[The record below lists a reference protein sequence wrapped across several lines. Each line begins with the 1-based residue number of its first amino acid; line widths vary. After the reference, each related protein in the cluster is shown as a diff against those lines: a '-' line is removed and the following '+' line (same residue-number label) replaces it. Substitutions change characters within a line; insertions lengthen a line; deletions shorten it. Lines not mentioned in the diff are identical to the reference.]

1 VIRRLMGRLISSADR
16 VAKWAGVLGLLM
28 AINGYAAEA
37 VNETVPVG
45 SEAVDQNQVQ
55 PELAL
60 ETDTD
65 TEIAL
70 DTELATEVAT
80 DPTPTEILGGTGLK
94 NRKLSEVFE
103 QFVPSESI
111 SADNAVPFPVD
122 I

>member
-1 VIRRLMGRLISSADR
+1 MIRRLMERLISSADR

-45 SEAVDQNQVQ
+45 SEAVDQNPVQ

-65 TEIAL
+65 AEI
-70 DTELATEVAT
+70 AT